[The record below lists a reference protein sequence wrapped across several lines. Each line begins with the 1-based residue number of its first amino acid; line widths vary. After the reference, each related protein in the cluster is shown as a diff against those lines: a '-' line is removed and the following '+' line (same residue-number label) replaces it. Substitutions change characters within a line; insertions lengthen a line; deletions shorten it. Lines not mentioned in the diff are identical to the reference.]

1 MLIHIKTS
9 NYVGRFKYTLF
20 NSTLDGSNN
29 TLCSLQVENS
39 SIANTMFDVLQ
50 SVISWISFPVFF
62 SQSFNKFVLLTG
74 LAYTI
79 GAIMQLLFVHTVP
92 RTWNAEQFSQVCLA
106 ISTVFPFIKILRLL
120 SVGKYIGP
128 KLQMIKE
135 MASPIQSLSFCQ
147 WLYALLNVT

>member
-29 TLCSLQVENS
+29 TLWSLQ
-39 SIANTMFDVLQ
+39 IANSMFDVLQ

-147 WLYALLNVT
+147 WLHALLNVT